1 MADFQWGMLQE
12 TVIKWFGDF
21 TTNKEIRI
29 GDLVTVPYVVE
40 LSRPSAAHYIG
51 EAGLVPRFTGATNAD
66 ESYVGSK
73 TSGRQHSP
81 PRKHGY
87 ACSRTWIPA
96 VTRYPVSFVR
106 SRA

>member
-1 MADFQWGMLQE
+1 
-12 TVIKWFGDF
+12 VVRWFGDF

-66 ESYVGSK
+66 ESYVGSQK
-73 TSGRQHSP
+73 P
-81 PRKHGY
+81 PADSIVRRG
-87 ACSRTWIPA
+87 ST
-96 VTRYPVSFVR
+96 VTLVLAPGFPP
-106 SRA
+106 